1 MNRPVFVFGSNLAGI
16 HGAGSARHAVRHHG
30 AVYGVGIGRQGNSYA
45 IPTKDRYLRVLPL
58 TEIKKHVEE
67 FLQYASRL
75 PEDRFEVVAIGT
87 GLAGY
92 QHSQIAPLFKNAPA
106 NCTLPQEWVDLL
118 AQDT

>member
-75 PEDRFEVVAIGT
+75 PEDRLKWLLSGRALLGT
-87 GLAGY
+87 SILKSHLY
-92 QHSQIAPLFKNAPA
+92 LRMRRQTVLFPENG
-106 NCTLPQEWVDLL
+106 
-118 AQDT
+118 